1 MKKILFLVITSG
13 LLLSACLPASLQ
25 QPDAT
30 SPSSFSEADLQSTMS
45 AAVQQTLQSLPTA
58 TTAPSETPVIIAAT
72 RTSIP
77 SETPTASETPAT
89 VTGMAALSGE
99 GTGTVTNTPTSG
111 TTAAEKTST
120 PTGTILS
127 PTNTAT
133 ATVTFTPALLVVST
147 ITETPHPQFYGT
159 LPPNLP
165 SSGIKLIN
173 KSKAEV
179 YISLQGT
186 TTDGFTTILEYPVKG
201 SLKIKAPTGSYVYVA
216 WVGGKQLVGSFHLG
230 NQSDVV
236 ITIYKDKI
244 QIKAQQ

>member
-1 MKKILFLVITSG
+1 MKKIFFLVITSG

-25 QPDAT
+25 QPDAA
-30 SPSSFSEADLQSTMS
+30 SPSSFSEADLQSTM
-45 AAVQQTLQSLPTA
+45 AVAVQQTLQSLPTA

-89 VTGMAALSGE
+89 EMASLSGE
-99 GTGTVTNTPTSG
+99 GTGTVTSTPTSG
-111 TTAAEKTST
+111 TTAPGKTST
-120 PTGTILS
+120 PTGTILP
-127 PTNTAT
+127 PTHT
-133 ATVTFTPALLVVST
+133 ATVTATSTPAPLVVST